1 MSDNKVFPQ
10 PTLPTIWPDKGGPCR
25 DEIHASG
32 GLTKREMFAAMAMQ
46 GVLDCKLCGL
56 CDALVRGAA

>member
-1 MSDNKVFPQ
+1 MSYNKVFPQ
-10 PTLPTIWPDKGGPCR
+10 PTLQTVF
-25 DEIHASG
+25 E
-32 GLTKREMFAAMAMQ
+32 LFAAMAMQ